1 MGLMSWLFGKEEEDS
16 PAEPLVL
23 GALLECD
30 YGERQTF
37 LNLETDNININ
48 ALPQACVEDAKAHV
62 NILPFG
68 RCMKNDD
75 CFFKLAPDEKWINT
89 EPQSARVNGKEII
102 TTKSNLICKATG
114 MTIRPVTSGQDGRF
128 ARFLIFVRN
137 MDLKY
142 PGLREILEDPYGSL
156 YLEGKYEAALQFLE
170 DQMKSQDGCI
180 ELITLYDSE
189 NLEGEYMLAALERLM
204 VDCDV
209 RSFERF
215 MDDLTNTALENDVEG
230 MEGWDKNYLNG
241 DMLKLLRID
250 CKKTEELI
258 KTSPMHRA
266 MEEHKMFS
274 NWLRESTN
282 ALAYTLVI
290 YASARAMENVSD
302 EEVEETQENLL
313 DDTGKFIDN
322 SLENNYQKYVKRNK
336 AAGKPVRE
344 RLDWKK
350 ASDYWTKDSSVAR
363 GNKFNETV
371 KDSDIYPYHEVHLS
385 NGKRLDSYDPISGE
399 IISRKATDL
408 NKISEETYKSYLS
421 EFKDKYS
428 VGTVIRSNKYPE
440 LDGLKLEGEYIL
452 EIPASNAKLSNIKYY
467 EEIAEKAGVKLRF
480 TEEIQ

>member
-1 MGLMSWLFGKEEEDS
+1 M
-16 PAEPLVL
+16 
-23 GALLECD
+23 
-30 YGERQTF
+30 R
-37 LNLETDNININ
+37 
-48 ALPQACVEDAKAHV
+48 
-62 NILPFG
+62 
-68 RCMKNDD
+68 
-75 CFFKLAPDEKWINT
+75 
-89 EPQSARVNGKEII
+89 
-102 TTKSNLICKATG
+102 
-114 MTIRPVTSGQDGRF
+114 
-128 ARFLIFVRN
+128 
-137 MDLKY
+137 
-142 PGLREILEDPYGSL
+142 DPYGSL

-209 RSFERF
+209 RSFEEF
-215 MDDLTNTALENDVEG
+215 MDDLTNTALENDMEG

-258 KTSPMHRA
+258 RTSPMHRA

-350 ASDYWTKDSSVAR
+350 ASDYWTKDSSVTR

>member
-1 MGLMSWLFGKEEEDS
+1 
-16 PAEPLVL
+16 
-23 GALLECD
+23 
-30 YGERQTF
+30 
-37 LNLETDNININ
+37 
-48 ALPQACVEDAKAHV
+48 
-62 NILPFG
+62 
-68 RCMKNDD
+68 
-75 CFFKLAPDEKWINT
+75 
-89 EPQSARVNGKEII
+89 
-102 TTKSNLICKATG
+102 
-114 MTIRPVTSGQDGRF
+114 
-128 ARFLIFVRN
+128 
-137 MDLKY
+137 
-142 PGLREILEDPYGSL
+142 
-156 YLEGKYEAALQFLE
+156 
-170 DQMKSQDGCI
+170 
-180 ELITLYDSE
+180 
-189 NLEGEYMLAALERLM
+189 M

-215 MDDLTNTALENDVEG
+215 MDDLTNTVLENDVEG

-258 KTSPMHRA
+258 RTSPMHRA

-421 EFKDKYS
+421 EFKD
-428 VGTVIRSNKYPE
+428 
-440 LDGLKLEGEYIL
+440 
-452 EIPASNAKLSNIKYY
+452 
-467 EEIAEKAGVKLRF
+467 LRF
-480 TEEIQ
+480 TG